1 MSWTNELYKVYELAV
16 DPEFAKKG
24 ERPMLLPIAHK
35 TQNAQ
40 IEINISESG
49 EFLDATLVS
58 KEDAVTVIPVTEA
71 SGARSSGIAP
81 MPLADKLVYIAGDYP
96 KYADGKRTDNSLFY
110 AAYMK
115 QLKGWCESEYSDPS
129 IKAICTYL
137 DKSELME
144 DLIKSGILEIDETTG
159 RLSQKKT
166 AANVVQQD
174 SFVRFIVSGEGGICR
189 TWADRSLFNS
199 FIGFNNSLM
208 SSKTLCYATGQT
220 VPATY
225 KHPSA
230 IRNSGDMA
238 KLISSNDENGFTYRG
253 RFSNKEEALSISY
266 NYSQKIHNALKWLID
281 SQRITKT
288 DEKGKTVTFDPL
300 QFDSLNLIVWNSALD
315 FVPDIIKS
323 CSEQFPDEVEQYS
336 RKPELAKLFKKKLMG
351 NKGVLERNKVML
363 MGLDSATKGR
373 LSISVYSELAESEFY
388 SNLEK
393 WHDETMWLRYNGIS
407 KRSIFDSCDLILL
420 TNCLYGTEQNGRL
433 ETDKKVLK
441 DTILRLIPCV
451 TEGRRLP
458 KDIVRTLYNRA
469 SAPLSFDK
477 KYDHTAIIENACA
490 MIRKESIDYRKGEIK
505 MAFDPK
511 CTDRSYLFGC
521 LLAIADKTEE
531 DSYEENE
538 KKRVTNARRLWNAFS
553 SRPYQTWQIIEERL
567 QPYLAK
573 EKWIMVNFTKHTNE
587 IMGKMAPGDFEDNS
601 KLSPMYL
608 IGYHHYNA
616 LLWKKNNDNNEEE

>member
-24 ERPMLLPIAHK
+24 GRPMLLPVAHK

-40 IEINISESG
+40 IEVNVSESG
-49 EFLDATLVS
+49 DFVEAAIIS
-58 KEDAVTVIPVTEA
+58 KNDAVTIIPVTEA
-71 SGARSSGIAP
+71 SGTRSSGIAP
-81 MPLADKLVYIAGDYP
+81 MPLADKLVYIAGDYA
-96 KYADGKRTDNSLFY
+96 KYADGKRADNSLFY
-110 AAYMK
+110 SAYMQ
-115 QLKGWCESEYSDPS
+115 QLRSWCESEYSNTA
-129 IKAICTYL
+129 IKAIYTYL
-137 DKSELME
+137 NRGELIQ
-144 DLIKSGILEIDETTG
+144 DLIGSGILEIDETTG
-159 RLSQKKT
+159 KLSGKKI
-166 AANVVQQD
+166 APNVGQQD
-174 SFVRFIVSGEGGICR
+174 SFVRFIVSGKNGICR
-189 TWADRSLFNS
+189 TWADRDLFNS

-208 SSKTLCYATGQT
+208 SSKTLCYATGET
-220 VPATY
+220 ASATY

-253 RFSNKEEALSISY
+253 RFSNKEEALSVSY
-266 NYSQKIHNALKWLID
+266 DYSQKIHNALKWLIE
-281 SQRITKT
+281 SQRISKT
-288 DEKGKTVTFDPL
+288 NEKGETVSFNPL
-300 QFDSLNLIVWNSALD
+300 QFDSLTLIVWNSALG

-323 CSEQFPDEVEQYS
+323 ISEQFPDEIEQYS
-336 RKPELAKLFKKKLMG
+336 SKPQLAELFKKKLMG
-351 NKGVLERNKVML
+351 KNVELEQSKVML

-393 WHDETMWLRYNGIS
+393 WHNETMWLRYSGIS
-407 KRSIFDSCDLILL
+407 KRIGYDSCDLLRLI
-420 TNCLYGTEQNGRL
+420 NCLYGTEQNGRL
-433 ETDKKVLK
+433 EADKKQLK

-477 KYDHTAIIENACA
+477 KYNHTAIIENACA
-490 MIRKESIDYRKGEIK
+490 MIRKESIDYKKGEIK
-505 MAFDPK
+505 MAYDPE
-511 CTDRSYLFGC
+511 CTDRSYLYGC
-521 LLAIADKTEE
+521 LLAIADKAEE
-531 DSYEENE
+531 DSYDKKDE
-538 KKRVTNARRLWNAFS
+538 KRVTNARRLWNAFS
-553 SRPYQTWQIIEERL
+553 ARPYQTWQIIEERL

-573 EKWIMVNFTKHTNE
+573 EKWIMTKYTKHVNE
-587 IMGKMAPGDFEDNS
+587 IMGKMDPEEFADNS

-616 LLWKKNNDNNEEE
+616 LLWQKNNENTKEE